1 MYVIKANGS
10 KEEFSKNKLLS
21 FLTRVGANKDQA
33 ESISHSIQ
41 NSLVDGVTTSTIY
54 EQAYHALKA
63 QNIFHP
69 PRISIKHAVSML
81 GPTGFPFERYISK
94 LFELQGYRVLLDQH
108 IKGGC
113 VEHEV
118 DVVAFDEKDLIVC
131 EVKFH
136 NELGIKSDLK
146 VALYVKARFD
156 DLQERPIDILGVPR
170 TMTQGILITNTKF
183 TLSALEYASCKGLSL
198 IGWNTPVGHGL
209 EFLIL
214 KHKMHP
220 ITLLSSL
227 SHIQKQQLIAQGII
241 LIRDIMEKPSDMATI
256 LSLSDL
262 DLQLILDECQSLFS
276 VNNV

>member
-1 MYVIKANGS
+1 MYVIKANGNKELFS
-10 KEEFSKNKLLS
+10 KEKLVLFLSKM
-21 FLTRVGANKDQA
+21 GAHKDQA
-33 ESISHSIQ
+33 ETIAATIES
-41 NSLVDGVTTSTIY
+41 SLTEGVTTSAIY

-63 QNIFHP
+63 LNIFHP
-69 PRISIKHAVSML
+69 PKISIKHAVAML
-81 GPTGFPFERYISK
+81 GPTGFPFERFISK

-108 IKGGC
+108 IRGDC

-118 DVVAFDEKDLIVC
+118 DVVAFDEKELIIC

-136 NELGIKSDLK
+136 NELGLKSDLK

-156 DLQERPIDILGVPR
+156 DLQEKPIDIVGVPR
-170 TMTQGILITNTKF
+170 RMTQGILITNTKF

-198 IGWNTPVGHGL
+198 IGWNTPEGHGL
-209 EFLIL
+209 EFLIT

-241 LIRDIMEKPSDMATI
+241 LIRDIIQNHQIYQMS
-256 LSLSDL
+256 
-262 DLQLILDECQSLFS
+262 
-276 VNNV
+276 